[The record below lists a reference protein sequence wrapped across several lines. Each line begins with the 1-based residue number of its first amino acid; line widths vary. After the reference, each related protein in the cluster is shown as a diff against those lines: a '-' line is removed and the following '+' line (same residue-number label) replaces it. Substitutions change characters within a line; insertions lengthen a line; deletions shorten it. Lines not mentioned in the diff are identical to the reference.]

1 MGFGL
6 SKLLGALTMP
16 GNLLALAAFLGL
28 VLAFMDVRLGRLLL
42 AGATIGFFIVMTTP
56 LATWLLLPLEQRF
69 PVPATVPGDIAGII
83 VLGGAIMP
91 AGSDEHGSPQLT
103 QDAERMTVLPGL
115 MRRFPNA
122 RLIFTGGSGDP
133 RNPDAREAPYAAQL
147 LADLGVDMGRVT
159 LEPNSRNT
167 WENALFTRD
176 LLGAETRPWLLVTSA
191 SHMPRSVGIFRKVG
205 ISIIP
210 YPVGFVANRADRWK
224 FGLNLGDN
232 LDRLDRAA
240 HEYRGLLAYH
250 WAGRTDT
257 LFPSP

>member
-1 MGFGL
+1 
-6 SKLLGALTMP
+6 MP
-16 GNLLALAAFLGL
+16 GNLLALTAFLGL
-28 VLAFMDVRLGRLLL
+28 MLAVLDIRLGRLLL
-42 AGATIGFFIVMTTP
+42 AAASIGFFVVMTTP

-69 PVPATVPGDIAGII
+69 PVPTAIPDEIAGII

-115 MRRFPNA
+115 MRRFPGA

-133 RNPDAREAPYAAQL
+133 RNPNAREAPYAAQL
-147 LADLGVDMGRVT
+147 LADLSVDMTRVT
-159 LEPNSRNT
+159 LEPESRNT

-176 LLGAETRPWLLVTSA
+176 LLGADGRPWLLVTSA
-191 SHMPRSVGIFRKVG
+191 SHMPRSVGIFRQVG

-210 YPVGFVANRADRWK
+210 YPVGFVANRADIWK

-240 HEYRGLLAYH
+240 HEYRGLLAYRL
-250 WAGRTDT
+250 AGRTDT
-257 LFPSP
+257 LFPAP